1 MYSEIINSNCFYWS
15 VSNIIILILWIYLLA
30 YILVI
35 GIAINSGQYNIK
47 EEITKEI
54 E

>member
-1 MYSEIINSNCFYWS
+1 M
-15 VSNIIILILWIYLLA
+15 SNIIILILWVYLLA

-47 EEITKEI
+47 ENVDKSI